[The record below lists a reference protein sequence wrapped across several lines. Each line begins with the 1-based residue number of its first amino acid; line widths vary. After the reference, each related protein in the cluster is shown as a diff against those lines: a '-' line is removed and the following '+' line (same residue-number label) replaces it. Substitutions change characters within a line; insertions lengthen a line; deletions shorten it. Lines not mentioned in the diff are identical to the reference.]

1 MNSFNK
7 SFQKVL
13 LLVSLVCAI
22 FILIGGFLLLHQFDF
37 FRTASPSVPDI
48 VDIPRSDEELD
59 VIDQAPDDL
68 IYTLPRDA
76 TTLQLDLFQ
85 ELYYTHEQFTGT
97 GSDENLINYAS
108 LIAQNFIA
116 DFFTLSNKSARTD
129 IGGMQFIADD
139 IFDDFYE
146 YALNTFYLHLNH
158 HISTFGSESLPT
170 VETIRVLT
178 AEAGFYSLSLQD
190 YPWTENVPII
200 IIDLEWEYRNTTLPY
215 IGEFQTSVRV
225 HLQEING
232 EIRIIG
238 IVEMPEQAEYQELN
252 G

>member
-13 LLVSLVCAI
+13 LLVSLLCAI
-22 FILIGGFLLLHQFDF
+22 VILIGGFLILRQFDF
-37 FRTASPSVPDI
+37 FRTASTNVSDVID
-48 VDIPRSDEELD
+48 VPRSDGELD
-59 VIDQAPDDL
+59 GIEQVPDDL
-68 IYTLPRDA
+68 IYTLPRGA

-85 ELYYTHEQFTGT
+85 ELYHTHDQFNRT
-97 GSDENLINYAS
+97 GSEEDLINYAS
-108 LIAQNFIA
+108 VIAQNFIA

-129 IGGMQFIADD
+129 IGGIQF
-139 IFDDFYE
+139 IFDDILDAFYE

-158 HISTFGSESLPT
+158 HINTFGSESLPT
-170 VETIRVLT
+170 VETIRVLA

-190 YPWTENVPII
+190 YPWTEYIPII
-200 IIDLEWEYRNTTLPY
+200 IIDLEWEYQSTTLPY

-232 EIRIIG
+232 EVRIIG
-238 IVEMPEQAEYQELN
+238 IVEIPEQIEYQ
-252 G
+252 